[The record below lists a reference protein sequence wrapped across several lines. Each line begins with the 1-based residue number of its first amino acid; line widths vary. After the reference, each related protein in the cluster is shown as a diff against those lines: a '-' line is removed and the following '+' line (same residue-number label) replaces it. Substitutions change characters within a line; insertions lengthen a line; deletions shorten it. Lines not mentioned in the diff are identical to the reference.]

1 MSNSI
6 KSNKAKLKIGN
17 NSNNNLAIQNSNI
30 NVFCSTNDTL
40 NALKAT
46 GSYDAI
52 QLLFKQIALDF
63 KKGHPLYPLFTAKPD
78 SSFSR
83 LVSNPETEEALEKY
97 PKNIK
102 ATVRLNRDRYPYY
115 NAQETPWDYAYRTQ
129 TTVEL
134 ETLDY
139 KEYLGEEIDPYPE
152 HKFEEGITSIIEP
165 PPFPQAR
172 KATLCCGDVSIP
184 IELKRVP
191 CFEYGIIRFEDVSK
205 QNAFAFSITIEE
217 KTNKNTFHLERI
229 YDFNLNSQLLR
240 EKFIIAMLEH
250 SISIYFDDIAVIRAR
265 INPEETKSDMFKIAP
280 NLLNLIQKLLLIE
293 EHLCVKFTKT
303 DISDIDEKCAKMITT
318 ITASLS
324 GRPLLEHLSTDTVR
338 SDYNRIDDNIL
349 KDVSLNDM
357 LVCVID
363 LFTFRLLG
371 IDITIKGYTMSFK
384 NAKINNV
391 ASIRKGIQKKRKRIL
406 ISLKPQKNNTS
417 FEKYTTIDDFYTQN
431 ESLKSKEISQVTLDK
446 QIDN

>member
-1 MSNSI
+1 
-6 KSNKAKLKIGN
+6 
-17 NSNNNLAIQNSNI
+17 
-30 NVFCSTNDTL
+30 
-40 NALKAT
+40 
-46 GSYDAI
+46 
-52 QLLFKQIALDF
+52 
-63 KKGHPLYPLFTAKPD
+63 
-78 SSFSR
+78 
-83 LVSNPETEEALEKY
+83 
-97 PKNIK
+97 
-102 ATVRLNRDRYPYY
+102 
-115 NAQETPWDYAYRTQ
+115 
-129 TTVEL
+129 
-134 ETLDY
+134 
-139 KEYLGEEIDPYPE
+139 
-152 HKFEEGITSIIEP
+152 
-165 PPFPQAR
+165 
-172 KATLCCGDVSIP
+172 
-184 IELKRVP
+184 
-191 CFEYGIIRFEDVSK
+191 
-205 QNAFAFSITIEE
+205 
-217 KTNKNTFHLERI
+217 
-229 YDFNLNSQLLR
+229 
-240 EKFIIAMLEH
+240 MLEH